1 MITILLNDH
10 LNDDDN
16 GNMMMMMRNDD
27 HERVRKMSPGGVGR
41 GSGAGLPGAA
51 DLGRNWTAQLVIVEY
66 PAFAKRVN
74 IHDKQGRLEKVCG
87 EVAKPALGCAQ
98 V

>member
-27 HERVRKMSPGGVGR
+27 HERVRGRSPGGAVR
-41 GSGAGLPGAA
+41 GSGAGDPSGAA
-51 DLGRNWTAQLVIVEY
+51 DSM
-66 PAFAKRVN
+66 
-74 IHDKQGRLEKVCG
+74 
-87 EVAKPALGCAQ
+87 
-98 V
+98 

>member
-51 DLGRNWTAQLVIVEY
+51 DFHITGLSRSS
-66 PAFAKRVN
+66 
-74 IHDKQGRLEKVCG
+74 
-87 EVAKPALGCAQ
+87 
-98 V
+98 

>member
-27 HERVRKMSPGGVGR
+27 HERVRGRSPGGGRR
-41 GSGAGLPGAA
+41 GSGAGLLGAA
-51 DLGRNWTAQLVIVEY
+51 DSAQ
-66 PAFAKRVN
+66 
-74 IHDKQGRLEKVCG
+74 D
-87 EVAKPALGCAQ
+87 EVALI
-98 V
+98 

>member
-41 GSGAGLPGAA
+41 GSGAGLLGAA
-51 DLGRNWTAQLVIVEY
+51 DLSEY
-66 PAFAKRVN
+66 FDRSTVSN
-74 IHDKQGRLEKVCG
+74 
-87 EVAKPALGCAQ
+87 
-98 V
+98 

>member
-51 DLGRNWTAQLVIVEY
+51 DFAIFDAPDRGRN
-66 PAFAKRVN
+66 
-74 IHDKQGRLEKVCG
+74 
-87 EVAKPALGCAQ
+87 
-98 V
+98 

>member
-27 HERVRKMSPGGVGR
+27 HERVRGRSPGGAVR
-41 GSGAGLPGAA
+41 GSGAGDPSGAA
-51 DLGRNWTAQLVIVEY
+51 DFFI
-66 PAFAKRVN
+66 FFF
-74 IHDKQGRLEKVCG
+74 VCLKNG
-87 EVAKPALGCAQ
+87 HL
-98 V
+98 

>member
-16 GNMMMMMRNDD
+16 GNMMMMMMRNDD

-41 GSGAGLPGAA
+41 GSGADLPGAA
-51 DLGRNWTAQLVIVEY
+51 D
-66 PAFAKRVN
+66 FAWIYEMATV
-74 IHDKQGRLEKVCG
+74 L
-87 EVAKPALGCAQ
+87 
-98 V
+98 

>member
-41 GSGAGLPGAA
+41 GSGAGLLGAA
-51 DLGRNWTAQLVIVEY
+51 DS
-66 PAFAKRVN
+66 AFFVSVV
-74 IHDKQGRLEKVCG
+74 RLW
-87 EVAKPALGCAQ
+87 
-98 V
+98 

>member
-27 HERVRKMSPGGVGR
+27 HERVRKISPGGVGR

-51 DLGRNWTAQLVIVEY
+51 DLSMQY
-66 PAFAKRVN
+66 
-74 IHDKQGRLEKVCG
+74 
-87 EVAKPALGCAQ
+87 KPLTR
-98 V
+98 

>member
-1 MITILLNDH
+1 MTILLNDH
-10 LNDDDN
+10 LNDDDD

-51 DLGRNWTAQLVIVEY
+51 DSA
-66 PAFAKRVN
+66 
-74 IHDKQGRLEKVCG
+74 
-87 EVAKPALGCAQ
+87 
-98 V
+98 

>member
-27 HERVRKMSPGGVGR
+27 HERVRKQTPGGVGR
-41 GSGAGLPGAA
+41 GSGADLPGAA
-51 DLGRNWTAQLVIVEY
+51 DYLN
-66 PAFAKRVN
+66 
-74 IHDKQGRLEKVCG
+74 
-87 EVAKPALGCAQ
+87 
-98 V
+98 

>member
-27 HERVRKMSPGGVGR
+27 HERVRGRSPGGVGR
-41 GSGAGLPGAA
+41 GSGADLPGAA
-51 DLGRNWTAQLVIVEY
+51 DFIYFPQKILMW
-66 PAFAKRVN
+66 
-74 IHDKQGRLEKVCG
+74 
-87 EVAKPALGCAQ
+87 
-98 V
+98 

>member
-27 HERVRKMSPGGVGR
+27 HERVRGRSPGGVGR
-41 GSGAGLPGAA
+41 GSGAGLLGAA
-51 DLGRNWTAQLVIVEY
+51 D
-66 PAFAKRVN
+66 
-74 IHDKQGRLEKVCG
+74 
-87 EVAKPALGCAQ
+87 
-98 V
+98 